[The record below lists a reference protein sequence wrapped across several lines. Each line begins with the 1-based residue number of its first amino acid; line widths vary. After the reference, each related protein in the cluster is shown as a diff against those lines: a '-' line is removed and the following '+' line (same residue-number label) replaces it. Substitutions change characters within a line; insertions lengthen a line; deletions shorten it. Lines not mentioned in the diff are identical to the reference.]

1 MRIITLALGLLL
13 SLSFTTQAKEV
24 SPAVAAS
31 KTVDVI
37 LETNMGK
44 IELELNQELAPISVA
59 NFIQY
64 VETGFYNNTIFHRV
78 INNFMVQGGGF
89 KIKDGKFDKQK
100 TNPPVKNESVNTPPN
115 KRGTIAMART
125 SDPDSATAQFFINV
139 TDNAGLNYPNNG
151 GGYATFGKVTK
162 GQDVVNAIR
171 GGDTIKSIKNS
182 YKGIAK
188 GILILAKDFSDRD
201 EYNAYKHAL
210 RIYPSMQKLIFA
222 DHKTLKERISFDLSN
237 SMYTLLQCLSCLY
250 NYQWFV

>member
-24 SPAVAAS
+24 PPAAAAS

-89 KIKDGKFDKQK
+89 DQYMRQK
-100 TNPPVKNESVNTPPN
+100 PTLGMIKNEAKNGLKN
-115 KRGTIAMART
+115 DRGTVAMART
-125 SDPDSATAQFFINV
+125 SAVDSASSQFFINHK
-139 TDNAGLNYPNNG
+139 DNDFLNHG
-151 GGYATFGKVTK
+151 GRDYGYAVFGKVTK
-162 GQDVVNAIR
+162 GMDVVDAIAR
-171 GGDTIKSIKNS
+171 IRTKSGDVPVNPVVLKKAYLKAATPASAEEAA
-182 YKGIAK
+182 AK
-188 GILILAKDFSDRD
+188 
-201 EYNAYKHAL
+201 
-210 RIYPSMQKLIFA
+210 
-222 DHKTLKERISFDLSN
+222 
-237 SMYTLLQCLSCLY
+237 
-250 NYQWFV
+250 